1 MKCDEIDIEICS
13 MHPHNNQ
20 PCDGDCGDMYLRLTV
35 KDWRNDI
42 QKAQGELESLR
53 GGILL
58 DDEMRAKVRAI
69 FERITSALSGPSHSS
84 SEPSESTK

>member
-13 MHPHNNQ
+13 LHPHNEQ

-35 KDWRNDI
+35 KDWRGDI
-42 QKAQGELESLR
+42 EKGNGDLESLR

-58 DDEMRAKVRAI
+58 DEDQRAKVKAVY
-69 FERITSALSGPSHSS
+69 E
-84 SEPSESTK
+84 KMK